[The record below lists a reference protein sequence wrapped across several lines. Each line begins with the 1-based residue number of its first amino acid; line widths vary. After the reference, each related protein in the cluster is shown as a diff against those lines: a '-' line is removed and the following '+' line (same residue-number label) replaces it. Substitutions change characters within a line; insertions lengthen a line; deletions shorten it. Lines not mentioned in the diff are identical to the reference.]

1 MKILTILLGIIVS
14 SSVFADGEQSVTA
27 RMTCADIQAQIS
39 ELSAVEEPDEDV
51 IDELTKLKADYR
63 RSCSR
68 SARGRKSSAGARV
81 VIETVLAD
89 ESAENLDAKD
99 NNLLEE
105 KSDVQSDDA
114 ENLVTDMADEVVTDA
129 ESAEEV
135 VAEEVSGPTEDELL
149 EIELQNLDA
158 GLCADGAQPNKY
170 GCCGD
175 ELFKDLG
182 NTVFA
187 CCPPDGG
194 DCFPPIKQGE

>member
-1 MKILTILLGIIVS
+1 MKFLAILLGIIVS

-27 RMTCADIQAQIS
+27 RMTCVDIQAQIS
-39 ELSAVEEPDEDV
+39 ELSSVEEPDEDV

-68 SARGRKSSAGARV
+68 SARGRKSSAGSRV
-81 VIETVLAD
+81 VV
-89 ESAENLDAKD
+89 ENLVATAEEIDAED
-99 NNLLEE
+99 DEVLEE
-105 KSDVQSDDA
+105 ISDVQSDDT
-114 ENLVTDMADEVVTDA
+114 ENLVTDA
-129 ESAEEV
+129 ESVEEV
-135 VAEEVSGPTEDELL
+135 IAEEVSGPTEDELL

>member
-1 MKILTILLGIIVS
+1 M
-14 SSVFADGEQSVTA
+14 
-27 RMTCADIQAQIS
+27 
-39 ELSAVEEPDEDV
+39 
-51 IDELTKLKADYR
+51 LKA
-63 RSCSR
+63 
-68 SARGRKSSAGARV
+68 
-81 VIETVLAD
+81 
-89 ESAENLDAKD
+89 AEVTP
-99 NNLLEE
+99 LLEE

-114 ENLVTDMADEVVTDA
+114 ENLVIDVADEVVTDA